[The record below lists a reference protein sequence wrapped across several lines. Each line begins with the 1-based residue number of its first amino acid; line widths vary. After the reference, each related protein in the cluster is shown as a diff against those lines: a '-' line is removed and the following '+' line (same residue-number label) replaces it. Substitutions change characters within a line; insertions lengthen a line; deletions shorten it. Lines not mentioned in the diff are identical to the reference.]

1 MNFSVTTFEEI
12 DSTNEYLKREADKLP
27 QGSVARALHQTA
39 GKGRRGRKW
48 EDDKDSLMFS
58 LLLKDNLNPDRVS
71 LLPLLTGVVLYETLE
86 DYGIQTSLK
95 WPNDVLLHDKKC
107 CGILLEGMSEGS
119 SLKALILGV
128 GLNLNAK
135 RFPPELEKKATSLYL
150 ETGKTYDGKEVL
162 NHFLTHFDKEYSKY
176 LANKD
181 SYLDILRKHS
191 YLDGKKVLLNYYGE
205 GKEVTVVRVEE
216 DGRLKVVD
224 KENKPLYLNAGEV
237 TLESVYSHLNETK

>member
-176 LANKD
+176 LEKDD
-181 SYLDILRKHS
+181 SYLDILKNHS
-191 YLDGKKVLLNYYGE
+191 YLDHKKVLLNYYGE
-205 GKEVTVVRVEE
+205 GKEAEVLGIDRQ
-216 DGRLKVVD
+216 GRLLVKD
-224 KENKPLYLNAGEV
+224 KDGI
-237 TLESVYSHLNETK
+237 

>member
-12 DSTNEYLKREADKLP
+12 DSTNEVLKREAETLP
-27 QGSVARALHQTA
+27 EGSVVRALHQTA

-58 LLLKDNLNPDRVS
+58 LLLKENLNPDRVS

-86 DYGIQTSLK
+86 DYGIETSLK
-95 WPNDVLLHDKKC
+95 WPNDVLFHEKKC
-107 CGILLEGMSEGS
+107 CGILLEGMSEGAN
-119 SLKALILGV
+119 LKALVLGV
-128 GLNLNAK
+128 GLNLNARK
-135 RFPPELEKKATSLYL
+135 FPEELASKATSLYL
-150 ETGKTYDGKEVL
+150 ETGKTYDGEEVL
-162 NHFLTHFDKEYSKY
+162 NHFLAHFDKEYSKY
-176 LANKD
+176 LSHDD
-181 SYLDILRKHS
+181 SYLAILKEHS

-205 GKEVTVVRVEE
+205 GKEVTIVGVEA
-216 DGRLKVVD
+216 DGRLKVLD